1 MVGRSAIG
9 IYSSGGPVYAKRPR
23 VTGMA
28 LWLDATDST
37 SVHVASG
44 TSSVTTWEDR
54 SGLSNHANSPSLTYA
69 PVLASNAI
77 GSSSAV
83 TFNTQ
88 CLELTN
94 KQCMAGFTG
103 LTYMVVFRLGGT
115 VPLCNPVGNV
125 GPDMNTPSVEY
136 ASSLNWSTETYE
148 NIGTNTRRTLGSFA
162 ALGIAANK
170 THLVTITGDTSDNT
184 TYMYTNG
191 TQVASW
197 AYGTAYRDYYW
208 SVGRTYGRGTGSSS
222 WYLIGGTIG
231 EIRIYDNRLSTT
243 DLGTVHT
250 AMKTKW
256 GIP

>member
-1 MVGRSAIG
+1 MVGHSAIG
-9 IYSSGGPVYAKRPR
+9 IYSSSGLVLPTRAR

-28 LWLDATDST
+28 LWLDATDTT
-37 SVHVASG
+37 SVHVSKG
-44 TSSVTTWEDR
+44 TSSVTMWEDL
-54 SGLSNHANSPSLTYA
+54 SGLSNHANSASLTYA

-77 GSSSAV
+77 GSSSALK
-83 TFNTQ
+83 FDTQ

-103 LTYMVVFRLGGT
+103 LTYLVVFRLGGT

-125 GPDMNTPSVEY
+125 GPDMNTASVEY
-136 ASSLNWSTETYE
+136 ASSLNWSSHTYE
-148 NIGTNTRRTLGSFA
+148 NIGTA
-162 ALGIAANK
+162 ARLDVGLYASLGIAVNK
-170 THLVTITGDTSDNT
+170 THLVTITGDKSDNM

-208 SVGRTYGRGTGSSS
+208 SVGRTNGGGTGSSS